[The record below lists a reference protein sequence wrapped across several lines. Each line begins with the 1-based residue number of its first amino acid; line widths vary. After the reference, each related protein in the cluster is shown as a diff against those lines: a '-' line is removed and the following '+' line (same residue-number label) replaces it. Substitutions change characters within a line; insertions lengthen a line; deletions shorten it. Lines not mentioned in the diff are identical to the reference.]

1 MLLVRERGE
10 VARYAERL
18 VADGLAVATAG
29 NLSARSGTL
38 VAITPA
44 GIGCDLV
51 APGDVVL
58 VDLAGDRVDGDL
70 APSSELPMHLAIY
83 AATGA
88 RAVVHTH
95 SPYATAL
102 ATAGM
107 ELPPIHYLAAELGGE
122 VRLASYATFGSE
134 ELADRVVEALDGRTG
149 ALLERHG
156 TVTVGDD
163 VEEAYLR
170 ALTLEWL
177 AALYL
182 RASAITRVRPLP
194 DDELVRV
201 RERLAARRDAL
212 RA

>member
-1 MLLVRERGE
+1 MLLVGERGE

-29 NLSARSGTL
+29 NLSARAGTL

-51 APGDVVL
+51 APGDIVV

-134 ELADRVVEALDGRTG
+134 ELADRVVEALDGRTA

>member
-1 MLLVRERGE
+1 MLLVRERAE

-29 NLSARSGTL
+29 NLSARAATL

-51 APGDVVL
+51 APGDVVV

-70 APSSELPMHLAIY
+70 APSSELPMHLAVY
-83 AATGA
+83 AATDA

-107 ELPPIHYLAAELGGE
+107 ELPPIHYLAAELGGT
-122 VRLASYATFGSE
+122 VRLASYATFGSD
-134 ELADRVVEALDGRTG
+134 ELAERTVEALEGRTA

-156 TVTVGDD
+156 TVTIGAD
-163 VEEAYLR
+163 VTEAYLR
-170 ALTLEWL
+170 AVTLEWL

-194 DDELVRV
+194 DDELLRV
-201 RERLAARRDAL
+201 RERLAARRATL
-212 RA
+212 RM

>member
-10 VARYAERL
+10 VAHYAERL

-29 NLSARSGTL
+29 NLSARAGTL

-51 APGDVVL
+51 APGDVVV

-70 APSSELPMHLAIY
+70 TPSSELPMHLAIY

-107 ELPPIHYLAAELGGE
+107 ELPPIHYLAAELGGT

-134 ELADRVVEALDGRTG
+134 ELAERVVEALAGRTA

-156 TVTVGDD
+156 TVTTGSD
-163 VEEAYLR
+163 VAEAYQR
-170 ALTLEWL
+170 AATLEWL

-194 DDELVRV
+194 EDELVRV
-201 RERLAARRDAL
+201 RERLAARRAAL